1 MAISNRS
8 KKFFRDFG
16 IYGIGVLGTRIIT
29 FLMIP
34 LYTYFIQKSD
44 YGYFDLCLNLCLL
57 MIPVMTLQ
65 MREGAFRFLLV
76 TQDDNERQSIITAI
90 YKQFTVNLVI
100 GSAVFAILYCF
111 IDANY
116 MLETGILLAV
126 MSFHEIILQITRGLG
141 KNKVYA
147 TSNILNAFFIG
158 LLSVLFVV
166 ILKTGVEGIYLA
178 NIISRLLAIVYIEI
192 RTKTRIFI
200 NLSINTSSSLKRLL
214 SYTLP
219 LIPVSLCYWITTS
232 CDRFFVKHYIGLE
245 MNGLYAVAVRLTL
258 IIQTLSIVF
267 YQSWQETALLQYHS
281 KDRDVFF
288 SKVFECF
295 VYALTILLV
304 AYTFVLKMSYSWLID
319 QHYSQ
324 SLMFIYPLG
333 VSALLSAMSSSFF
346 DLGYQCAK
354 DTARSMIAVILTAI
368 LNFCLNF
375 TLVPHL
381 GVWGAITTSI
391 CCFLFMNL
399 YRYFDT
405 RRYFSISLRKTL
417 LIPAAL
423 IILSGIVFYSSHS
436 LLFDMA
442 YCLTCCM
449 LLLACS
455 PIDVNSIISRILH
468 NKKTA

>member
-232 CDRFFVKHYIGLE
+232 CDRFFCQALHWTRDEWVVCCSSALDLNYSNPLNRFLSE
-245 MNGLYAVAVRLTL
+245 LARN
-258 IIQTLSIVF
+258 SIV
-267 YQSWQETALLQYHS
+267 
-281 KDRDVFF
+281 
-288 SKVFECF
+288 
-295 VYALTILLV
+295 TIP
-304 AYTFVLKMSYSWLID
+304 
-319 QHYSQ
+319 Q
-324 SLMFIYPLG
+324 
-333 VSALLSAMSSSFF
+333 
-346 DLGYQCAK
+346 
-354 DTARSMIAVILTAI
+354 
-368 LNFCLNF
+368 
-375 TLVPHL
+375 
-381 GVWGAITTSI
+381 
-391 CCFLFMNL
+391 
-399 YRYFDT
+399 
-405 RRYFSISLRKTL
+405 
-417 LIPAAL
+417 
-423 IILSGIVFYSSHS
+423 
-436 LLFDMA
+436 
-442 YCLTCCM
+442 
-449 LLLACS
+449 
-455 PIDVNSIISRILH
+455 
-468 NKKTA
+468 